1 MEWIPVITSLINI
14 ICVIIVMGIDY
25 KSNRK
30 LTKLEYFMIGVVI
43 VNLICAILIY
53 PSFILCMR

>member
-1 MEWIPVITSLINI
+1 MDWIPVITSWINI
-14 ICVIIVMGIDY
+14 ICVCIVIGIDY

-43 VNLICAILIY
+43 VNLICTILI
-53 PSFILCMR
+53 ILGFEFNI